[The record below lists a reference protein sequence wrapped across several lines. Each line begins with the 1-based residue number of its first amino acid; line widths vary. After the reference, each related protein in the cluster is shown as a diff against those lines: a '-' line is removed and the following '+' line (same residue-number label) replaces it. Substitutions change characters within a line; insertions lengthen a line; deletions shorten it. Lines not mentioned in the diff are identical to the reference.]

1 MTNAGLLD
9 CARMSA
15 LWATPRFGAR
25 SSGRTMA
32 VKRRGM
38 RNLRG
43 TRVLIESLVQFAS
56 KAELSIAPG
65 SHQGPASTIAPT
77 NLADGDALPLLPT
90 LKCLSSR
97 REQKKTGQATRA
109 QPVRDLLPRGSTH
122 LRGFN
127 MHRGQPPARRVV

>member
-15 LWATPRFGAR
+15 LWATHRLGAR

-38 RNLRG
+38 RTLRG

-97 REQKKTGQATRA
+97 REQKNRPSDARSA
-109 QPVRDLLPRGSTH
+109 
-122 LRGFN
+122 GFAICSLEDQ
-127 MHRGQPPARRVV
+127 RI